1 MAKKPTKSR
10 NMNVYS
16 NLTYKRKT
24 KKDALARKKAEYL
37 ATLPKQPLLR
47 LLARLHPKRL
57 WSYWFSKEGAIM
69 ALKVLGVGV
78 LFIVLLIGGMFAYY
92 RKDLDAIRPGEIA
105 KRVQTTVTTYYAR
118 DGKTVLWED
127 KGDGNYKLVVDSG
140 QISKYMK
147 EATVAIEDKD
157 FYHHIG
163 VSPTSLVRALVNN
176 AGGNSTQGGS
186 TLTQQL
192 IKQVYFPPEEAQKRG
207 LSGIPRKFKELILSV
222 EVERMYNKDQILGLY
237 LNESPYGGRR
247 NGVESGAQTYFGKAA
262 KDLTLPEAAL
272 LAAIPNQPGLYD
284 PYNPDG
290 HEPLVARQHKVLDNM
305 VDMDYITKAQA
316 DEAKAYP
323 IIDHIQPQKDQY
335 GTIEAPHFVQ
345 LVRSQLEQEL
355 GKATIGQGGLSIV
368 TTLDLNVQHK
378 LEDAMTKMF
387 ESSVPR
393 TAGFKNGAATV
404 EDNSTGQ
411 IIALMGS
418 AGFETP
424 GYGQDNAATAFI
436 QPGSSIKPL
445 VFAQLFKQKAEG
457 KQNYGSGTVLAD
469 ENIDAIYGAHLQNAD
484 QTYKGNL
491 TIRQG
496 LAQSRNI
503 PAVKAMYISGV
514 QPTIQT
520 IRDMGD
526 SAYCSQEEKN
536 GGIGLS
542 SAIGACG
549 TRQID
554 HVNAYASLARMGA
567 YKPQATV
574 LEVKNSQ
581 GQVIKKWQD
590 QSKQVLDPQI
600 AYILSDILN
609 DANARRPLMGNYT
622 QGLSYGNTGIRTS
635 TKTGT
640 SDTGGKAKDLWMMT
654 YSPVVSMGVWLGN
667 PDTSTL
673 TNGSSVLGGPIIDA
687 VMRYVHQDVYGPAG
701 KWKPGDWFTEPAGI
715 QHINGELYPS
725 WYNKKQ
731 GGTTSKVTFDRVSK
745 KKATDCTPEG
755 AKIQID
761 VVQSTDPITKK
772 TVSIPTDGSYDISQD
787 DDVHKCDDVKPT
799 VNSVDAKNKNGSI
812 TVNVSVTK
820 GTAAL
825 SMIDV
830 TVNGTNVASIPV
842 TDSGSYSTSFSATG
856 SGAQNIAVT
865 LRDASYYTDIGST
878 TVSN

>member
-24 KKDALARKKAEYL
+24 KKDALSRKKAEYL
-37 ATLPKQPLLR
+37 ATLPKQPVLR

-57 WSYWFSKEGAIM
+57 ARYWFSKEGALM

-78 LFIVLLIGGMFAYY
+78 LFIILLVGGLFAFY

-127 KGDGNYKLVVDSG
+127 KGSGDYKLVVDSN
-140 QISKYMK
+140 QINPYIKQ
-147 EATVAIEDKD
+147 ATVAIEDKD

-163 VSPTSLVRALVNN
+163 VSPTSLVRAVVNN

-192 IKQVYFPPEEAQKRG
+192 IKQVYFSDQAQQRG
-207 LSGIPRKFKELILSV
+207 LAGIPRKIKELILSV
-222 EVERMYNKDQILGLY
+222 EVERMYNKDQILALY

-247 NGVESGAQTYFGKAA
+247 NGVESASQTYFNKSA
-262 KDLTLPEAAL
+262 KDLTLPESAM
-272 LAAIPNQPGLYD
+272 LAAIPNQPGLYN

-290 HEPLVARQHKVLDNM
+290 HSALVERQHKVLDNM
-305 VDMDYITKAQA
+305 VDMNYITKAQA
-316 DEAKAYP
+316 DEAKSYP
-323 IIDHIQPQKDQY
+323 IIDHIEPQKDQY
-335 GTIEAPHFVQ
+335 TNIQAPHFVR
-345 LVRSQLEQEL
+345 LVQSQLEQEL
-355 GKATIGQGGLSIV
+355 GKATVGQGGLSII
-368 TTLDLNVQHK
+368 TTLDINIQNK
-378 LEDAMTKMF
+378 LEESMTKMF
-387 ESSVPR
+387 NSSVPA

-404 EDNSTGQ
+404 EDNATGQ

-418 AGFETP
+418 KDFNANGF
-424 GYGQDNAATAFI
+424 GQDDAATAFI

-445 VFAQLFKQKAEG
+445 VFAQLFKQKGEG

-526 SAYCSQEEKN
+526 SAYCSQEEKS

-549 TRQID
+549 TRQVD
-554 HVNAYASLARMGA
+554 HVNAYASLARMGS

-574 LEVKNSQ
+574 LQVKNGQ

-590 QSKQVLDPQI
+590 QSKQVIDPQI
-600 AYILSDILN
+600 AYIISDMLN
-609 DANARRPLMGNYT
+609 DPNARRPLMGNFT
-622 QGLSYGNTGIRTS
+622 TGLSYGNTGIRTS

-673 TNGSSVLGGPIIDA
+673 TNGSSVLGGPIVDA

-725 WYNKKQ
+725 WYSKKQ
-731 GGTTSKVTFDRVSK
+731 VGTTTKVTFDRVSK
-745 KKATDCTPEG
+745 KKATDCTPEA

-761 VVQSTDPITKK
+761 VVQSTDPISKK
-772 TVSIPTDGSYDISQD
+772 TVSMPTDGSYDISQD
-787 DDVHKCDDVKPT
+787 DDVHHCDDVKPT
-799 VNSVDAKNKNGSI
+799 VNSVDAKNKGGSV

-825 SMIDV
+825 SVIDIS
-830 TVNGTNVASIPV
+830 VNGANVASIPV
-842 TDSGSYSTSFSATG
+842 TDSGSYSTSFTATG
-856 SGAQNIAVT
+856 SGSQSITAT
-865 LRDASYYTDIGST
+865 LRDANYYTDTGTT